1 METSPAPGSG
11 PAPAPG
17 DADPNVPGDAGPD
30 VPGEADP
37 DAPGEADPDAPGEAD
52 PDAPGEA
59 KRTDDTGPDDPGDV
73 DPDAPGDRDGP
84 ARTDLA
90 GPAGGDRAPRRRT
103 LLVGLGAVAL
113 VTAAALVA
121 GLLSWRPD
129 PPDPARALTVTE
141 AERLAAVRV
150 TNYRDGRARLRATVG
165 QGGDRVEAVGW
176 VDWTRP
182 LVYLDVGGP
191 GAGPLRGLVQ
201 ATPGVVAVRPDP
213 AAVLTPAVPPLLP
226 PADNWRIRDLP
237 DRPALAA
244 LLDLLFA
251 LSADR
256 PDPVARLGG
265 ARWVAR
271 DTVGRTPVDVFRMA
285 TTPAPTA
292 NTAGGTVPTTPTA
305 TATPAGGTVATAPTA
320 TPAGGTVATIPAPT
334 ATPAGGTSTPLPAA
348 GTPRPLADDGWRY
361 WVDRDAR
368 LHRLAARL
376 PGAVPV
382 ELDLDRSHRPPLHPV
397 AALGGAP
404 GLPRDLTRE
413 EAERLARMPAR
424 NRALGGTA
432 LVLAVPTDTGANL
445 RGGGWLDWRGQVA
458 YLATTDLDAPEQ
470 RTVARH
476 DRSGVTRTRLPVG
489 DEAPDARP
497 PLPPPDDARWERVRA
512 GPGELDRLVGSA
524 LRAGREPP
532 GPDRATW
539 LRRDS
544 TGKRPVDVVEVRTAG
559 HALRYWLDRSGV
571 LRRLELRTGAGAWA
585 QLDLVQAPVPRLP
598 SIPVPKPA
606 PRPSAR

>member
-11 PAPAPG
+11 PAPAP
-17 DADPNVPGDAGPD
+17 ADAGPD
-30 VPGEADP
+30 VPGDTDPDVPGEAGP
-37 DAPGEADPDAPGEAD
+37 DAPGKAGPDAPGD
-52 PDAPGEA
+52 A
-59 KRTDDTGPDDPGDV
+59 KRTDDTGPDDPDDV
-73 DPDAPGDRDGP
+73 DPGAPGDRDGP

-165 QGGDRVEAVGW
+165 RGGDRVEAVGW

-213 AAVLTPAVPPLLP
+213 AAVLTPAVPPLVP

-256 PDPVARLGG
+256 PDPVARVGG
-265 ARWVAR
+265 TRWVAR

-285 TTPAPTA
+285 TTPTA
-292 NTAGGTVPTTPTA
+292 TPAGGTAATTPTA
-305 TATPAGGTVATAPTA
+305 TATPAGGS
-320 TPAGGTVATIPAPT
+320 
-334 ATPAGGTSTPLPAA
+334 STPPPAA

-382 ELDLDRSHRPPLHPV
+382 VLDLDRSHRPPLHPV

-413 EAERLARMPAR
+413 EAERLTRMPAR
-424 NRALGGTA
+424 NRALGGTS

-458 YLATTDLDAPEQ
+458 YLATTDLDAPDQ

-497 PLPPPDDARWERVRA
+497 PLPPPDDARWERVRT

-532 GPDRATW
+532 DPDRATW

-544 TGKRPVDVVEVRTAG
+544 TGKRPVDVVEVRTGG

-598 SIPVPKPA
+598 PVPVPKPA

>member
-1 METSPAPGSG
+1 MPVPA
-11 PAPAPG
+11 
-17 DADPNVPGDAGPD
+17 PGDAGPD
-30 VPGEADP
+30 
-37 DAPGEADPDAPGEAD
+37 APGD
-52 PDAPGEA
+52 A
-59 KRTDDTGPDDPGDV
+59 KRTGDTADHRDDTERTGDTAPDHREDAKQTGDTAPDHPDDAEQTDDV
-73 DPDAPGDRDGP
+73 DPDDPDDRDGP
-84 ARTDLA
+84 ARTDPG
-90 GPAGGDRAPRRRT
+90 GPAGGDRARRRRT

-165 QGGDRVEAVGW
+165 RGGDRVEAVGW

-201 ATPGVVAVRPDP
+201 ATPDVVAVRPDP
-213 AAVLTPAVPPLLP
+213 AAVLTPAVPPLVP

-256 PDPVARLGG
+256 PDPVVRLGG
-265 ARWVAR
+265 ARWVAQ
-271 DTVGRTPVDVFRMA
+271 DTVGHSPVDVFRMA

-292 NTAGGTVPTTPTA
+292 
-305 TATPAGGTVATAPTA
+305 TPASSTAATS
-320 TPAGGTVATIPAPT
+320 PAPT
-334 ATPAGGTSTPLPAA
+334 STPASSTPTPPPTAGAPHPPADA
-348 GTPRPLADDGWRY
+348 GWRY

-382 ELDLDRSHRPPLHPV
+382 TLDLDRSHRPPLHPV

-458 YLATTDLDAPEQ
+458 YLATTDLDAPDQ

-497 PLPPPDDARWERVRA
+497 PLPPPRDARWERVRT

-524 LRAGREPP
+524 LRAGLESPD
-532 GPDRATW
+532 PDRATW

-544 TGKRPVDVVEVRTAG
+544 TGRRPVDVIEVRTRG

-571 LRRLELRTGAGAWA
+571 LRRLELRTGVGAWA

-598 SIPVPKPA
+598 PVPVPTPT

>member
-1 METSPAPGSG
+1 METSPDRGSG
-11 PAPAPG
+11 PAPASG
-17 DADPNVPGDAGPD
+17 DAVPD
-30 VPGEADP
+30 VPGD
-37 DAPGEADPDAPGEAD
+37 
-52 PDAPGEA
+52 
-59 KRTDDTGPDDPGDV
+59 RDDTARA
-73 DPDAPGDRDGP
+73 APRAP
-84 ARTDLA
+84 VR
-90 GPAGGDRAPRRRT
+90 GDRARRRHT
-103 LLVGLGAVAL
+103 LLIGLGAVAL
-113 VTAAALVA
+113 LTATALVA

-129 PPDPARALTVTE
+129 PPDPARALTVAE

-165 QGGDRVEAVGW
+165 RGGDRVEAVGW

-201 ATPGVVAVRPDP
+201 ATPGVVVVRPDP
-213 AAVLTPAVPPLLP
+213 AAVLTPAVPPLMP

-256 PDPVARLGG
+256 PDPVTRLRD

-271 DTVGRTPVDVFRMA
+271 DTVNRTPVDVFRTA
-285 TTPAPTA
+285 GATPAPTDA
-292 NTAGGTVPTTPTA
+292 PASG
-305 TATPAGGTVATAPTA
+305 TPAPP
-320 TPAGGTVATIPAPT
+320 PAG
-334 ATPAGGTSTPLPAA
+334 STPVHP
-348 GTPRPLADDGWRY
+348 PSDDGWRY
-361 WVDRDAR
+361 WVDREAR
-368 LHRLAARL
+368 LHRLTARL

-382 ELDLDRSHRPPLHPV
+382 TLDLDRSHRPPLHPV
-397 AALGGAP
+397 AALGGTP
-404 GLPRDLTRE
+404 GLPRDLTRQ
-413 EAERLARMPAR
+413 EADRLARMPAR

-432 LVLAVPTDTGANL
+432 LVLAVPTGTGANL

-476 DRSGVTRTRLPVG
+476 DRSGVTRTRVPAG

-497 PLPPPDDARWERVRA
+497 PLPPPRDARWERARS

-532 GPDRATW
+532 DPARAIW

-544 TGKRPVDVVEVRTAG
+544 AGKRPVDVVEVRAG
-559 HALRYWLDRSGV
+559 GHTLRYWLDRSGV
-571 LRRLELRTGAGAWA
+571 LRRLELRAAVGAWA

-598 SIPVPKPA
+598 PAPVPV
-606 PRPSAR
+606 PRSSAR